1 MHLTCSTRRSRLWL
15 AFTLMV
21 AALALPAA
29 AQKQKANDLAGF
41 PLLWSAKKNPLT
53 GPFIP
58 GLNAALLL
66 SAEQKEKLLTARAET
81 LDDEKLRGLGTKVKL
96 NPNASEAERDAAQ
109 RAQEV
114 ARGQF
119 QTRVEAIL
127 TPEQRKL
134 VGTINGLYDES
145 LTAAQEEYR
154 GQFEQVVK
162 TDKARQEEL
171 RREVQQKVLKNFR
184 ARLEGNLTKEQWA
197 ELTQAAA
204 AEEAVAKSQEKPKK
218 P

>member
-15 AFTLMV
+15 SLSLMV

-127 TPEQRKL
+127 TPDQRKL

-204 AEEAVAKSQEKPKK
+204 AEEAVAKSQEKTKK

>member
-15 AFTLMV
+15 SLSLMV

-127 TPEQRKL
+127 TPEQHKL
-134 VGTINGLYDES
+134 VGTISGLYDES

-204 AEEAVAKSQEKPKK
+204 AEEAVAKSQEKTKK

>member
-1 MHLTCSTRRSRLWL
+1 MHITCSTRRSRLWL
-15 AFTLMV
+15 YFTLMV

-29 AQKQKANDLAGF
+29 AQKQKSNDLAGF

-81 LDDEKLRGLGTKVKL
+81 LDDEKVRGLGTKVKQ
-96 NPNASEAERDAAQ
+96 NPNASEVERDAAQ
-109 RAQEV
+109 QAQEV

-127 TPEQRKL
+127 TPDQRKL

-145 LTAAQEEYR
+145 LTAAQEESR

-162 TDKARQEEL
+162 IDKARQEEL

-197 ELTQAAA
+197 ALTQAA

>member
-1 MHLTCSTRRSRLWL
+1 MPITCSTQRSRFLL
-15 AFTLMV
+15 ALSLML

-29 AQKQKANDLAGF
+29 AQKQKSNDLAGF

-127 TPEQRKL
+127 TPDQRKL

-145 LTAAQEEYR
+145 LTAAHEEYR

-204 AEEAVAKSQEKPKK
+204 AEEAVAKSQEKTKK

>member
-1 MHLTCSTRRSRLWL
+1 MPINCSTHRSRFLL
-15 AFTLMV
+15 ALSLML

-29 AQKQKANDLAGF
+29 AQKQKSNDLAGF

-81 LDDEKLRGLGTKVKL
+81 LDDEKLRGLGTKVKQ
-96 NPNASEAERDAAQ
+96 NPKASEAERDAAQ

-127 TPEQRKL
+127 TPDQRKL

-197 ELTQAAA
+197 ALTQAAA

>member
-1 MHLTCSTRRSRLWL
+1 MHITCSTRRSRLWL
-15 AFTLMV
+15 AFSLMV

-29 AQKQKANDLAGF
+29 AQKQKSNDLAGF

-66 SAEQKEKLLTARAET
+66 SAEQKDKLLTARAET
-81 LDDEKLRGLGTKVKL
+81 LDDDKVRGLGAKVKQ

-109 RAQEV
+109 HAQEV

-197 ELTQAAA
+197 ALTQAA
-204 AEEAVAKSQEKPKK
+204 AEEAVAKSQEKTKK

>member
-127 TPEQRKL
+127 TPEQHKL
-134 VGTINGLYDES
+134 VGTISGLYDES
-145 LTAAQEEYR
+145 LTAAQEEYH

-197 ELTQAAA
+197 ALTQAAA
-204 AEEAVAKSQEKPKK
+204 AEEAVAKRQEKPKK

>member
-1 MHLTCSTRRSRLWL
+1 MPITCSTQRSRFLL
-15 AFTLMV
+15 ALSLML

-29 AQKQKANDLAGF
+29 AQKQKSNDLAGF

-127 TPEQRKL
+127 TPDQRKL

-145 LTAAQEEYR
+145 LTAAHEEYR

>member
-1 MHLTCSTRRSRLWL
+1 MPINCSTHRSRFLL
-15 AFTLMV
+15 ALSLML

-29 AQKQKANDLAGF
+29 AQKQKSNDLAGF

-127 TPEQRKL
+127 TPDQRKL

-204 AEEAVAKSQEKPKK
+204 AEEAVAKSQEKTKK

>member
-15 AFTLMV
+15 AFSLMV

-145 LTAAQEEYR
+145 LNAAQEEYR

-197 ELTQAAA
+197 ALTQAAA

>member
-15 AFTLMV
+15 SLSLMV

-197 ELTQAAA
+197 ALTQAAA
-204 AEEAVAKSQEKPKK
+204 AEEAVAKRQEKPKK

>member
-15 AFTLMV
+15 SLSLMV

-204 AEEAVAKSQEKPKK
+204 AEEAVAKSQEKTKK

>member
-1 MHLTCSTRRSRLWL
+1 MHITCSTRRSRLWL
-15 AFTLMV
+15 AFSLMV

-29 AQKQKANDLAGF
+29 AQKQKSNDLAGF

-66 SAEQKEKLLTARAET
+66 SAEQKDKLLTARAET
-81 LDDEKLRGLGTKVKL
+81 LDDDKVRGLGAKVKQ

-109 RAQEV
+109 HAQEV

-145 LTAAQEEYR
+145 LNAAQEEYR

-197 ELTQAAA
+197 ALTQAA

>member
-1 MHLTCSTRRSRLWL
+1 MHITCSTRRSRLWL
-15 AFTLMV
+15 YFTLMV

-29 AQKQKANDLAGF
+29 AQKQKSNDLAGF
-41 PLLWSAKKNPLT
+41 PLLWSAKKNPPT

-81 LDDEKLRGLGTKVKL
+81 LDDEKVRGLGTKVKQ
-96 NPNASEAERDAAQ
+96 NPNASEVERDAAQ
-109 RAQEV
+109 QAQEV

-127 TPEQRKL
+127 TPDQRKL

-145 LTAAQEEYR
+145 LTAAQEESR

-162 TDKARQEEL
+162 IDKARQEEL

-197 ELTQAAA
+197 ALTQAA

>member
-1 MHLTCSTRRSRLWL
+1 MPITCSTQRSRFLL
-15 AFTLMV
+15 ALSLML

-29 AQKQKANDLAGF
+29 AQKQKSNDLAGF

-81 LDDEKLRGLGTKVKL
+81 LDDEKLRGLGTKVKQ

-127 TPEQRKL
+127 TPDQRKL

-184 ARLEGNLTKEQWA
+184 ARLEGTLSKEQWA
-197 ELTQAAA
+197 ALTQAAA
-204 AEEAVAKSQEKPKK
+204 AEEAVAKIQEKPKK

>member
-15 AFTLMV
+15 SLSLMV

-197 ELTQAAA
+197 ALTQAAA
-204 AEEAVAKSQEKPKK
+204 AEEAVAKSQEKTKK

>member
-1 MHLTCSTRRSRLWL
+1 MQSTPSTHRSRLL
-15 AFTLMV
+15 LSLGLML

-29 AQKQKANDLAGF
+29 AQKQKSNDLAGF

-58 GLNAALLL
+58 GLNAALQL
-66 SAEQKEKLLTARAET
+66 SAEQKEKLLAAREET
-81 LDDEKLRGLGTKVKL
+81 LNHEKVRGLGAKVKL
-96 NPNASEAERDAAQ
+96 NPNASEAERAAAQ
-109 RAQEV
+109 QAQEV

-127 TPEQRKL
+127 TPEQRQL
-134 VGTINGLYDES
+134 VGTLNGLYDES

-162 TDKARQEEL
+162 TDKGRQEEL

-184 ARLEGNLTKEQWA
+184 ARLEGTLSKERWA
-197 ELTQAAA
+197 ALTQAAA
-204 AEEAVAKSQEKPKK
+204 AEEAAAKNPEKPKK